1 METGVLFSQ
10 GLASVGRRSRR
21 PGNLSQSAPAG
32 TYSARGRAV
41 VTDAVL
47 PSAYLQQAQR
57 ALAGARLQLEAGDA
71 EGACNRAYYAMFDA
85 IFCRRRPSA
94 GIACH

>member
-1 METGVLFSQ
+1 
-10 GLASVGRRSRR
+10 
-21 PGNLSQSAPAG
+21 
-32 TYSARGRAV
+32 

-71 EGACNRAYYAMFDA
+71 EGACNRA
-85 IFCRRRPSA
+85 
-94 GIACH
+94 